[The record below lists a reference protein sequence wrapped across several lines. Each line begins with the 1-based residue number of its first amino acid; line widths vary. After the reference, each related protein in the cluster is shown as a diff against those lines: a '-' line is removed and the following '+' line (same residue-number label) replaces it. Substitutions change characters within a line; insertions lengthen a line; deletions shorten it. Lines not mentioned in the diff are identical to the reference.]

1 MFPAQIQGCGAL
13 VARRKV
19 HAMAQSE
26 PRRKTRD
33 NQGLEPH
40 SEADEPVS
48 THTSAIREA
57 SLFDQFADDSHPD
70 SPETVEPETNAD
82 DMEEGGSPGV
92 DAEAREAEKER
103 MRTALRKNQDRRSLP
118 ADRDNWD
125 SNRHGGDGRR

>member
-1 MFPAQIQGCGAL
+1 
-13 VARRKV
+13 
-19 HAMAQSE
+19 MAQAE

-48 THTSAIREA
+48 THASTIREA

-70 SPETVEPETNAD
+70 SPETVAPETSAD

-92 DAEAREAEKER
+92 DVEAREAAKER
-103 MRTALRKNQDRRSLP
+103 MRTALRKNHDRRSLP
-118 ADRDNWD
+118 PDRDTWE
-125 SNRHGGDGRR
+125 SNRHGGHSSR

>member
-1 MFPAQIQGCGAL
+1 
-13 VARRKV
+13 
-19 HAMAQSE
+19 MAQSE

-40 SEADEPVS
+40 SEADDPVS
-48 THTSAIREA
+48 THASAIREA

-70 SPETVEPETNAD
+70 SPETVAPETNAD

-92 DAEAREAEKER
+92 DLEAREAEKER
-103 MRTALRKNQDRRSLP
+103 MRTALRKNHDRRSLP
-118 ADRDNWD
+118 PDRDTWD